1 MQEYGSA
8 TLKPIFVYIRFEGI
22 SKYIVDNES
31 QVSYYQKKMVRLKN
45 MGRPEGTCGD
55 GLQ

>member
-22 SKYIVDNES
+22 RKYIVDNES